1 MLYTF
6 IVQMKYRGVAKVHLN
21 EAVAL
26 RIKELC
32 EENKLTQYQLY
43 LKSGVPQSTLSTIMK
58 CSYPSMKLRIIYE
71 ICDGLEISLNDFF
84 NSPLFDRDNIED

>member
-1 MLYTF
+1 
-6 IVQMKYRGVAKVHLN
+6 MKLN
-21 EAVAL
+21 EAVAY

-32 EENKLTQYQLY
+32 TERGMTQYQLY

-71 ICDGLEISLNDFF
+71 ICDGLGIGLGDFF
-84 NSPLFDRDNIED
+84 ASDIFKRENIDEC